1 MVFVHVRPP
10 EILFTWHSI
19 TKFIALMGLFTNSC
33 GSFNFTCIL
42 FGICCPIWMNIYVSA
57 IFIVPSI
64 VALLS
69 LFLLKKITDG
79 KKYRNIILILACVGI
94 GCFILALF
102 IINYNDND
110 GSLFSNDLVALV
122 QALLLWLTWL
132 GALWAARESFDQ
144 KNIANKTIKEVRQQ
158 NDYEMRP
165 YLRLMW
171 AGDNSDDV

>member
-1 MVFVHVRPP
+1 M
-10 EILFTWHSI
+10 
-19 TKFIALMGLFTNSC
+19 
-33 GSFNFTCIL
+33 
-42 FGICCPIWMNIYVSA
+42 
-57 IFIVPSI
+57 
-64 VALLS
+64 
-69 LFLLKKITDG
+69 
-79 KKYRNIILILACVGI
+79 
-94 GCFILALF
+94 ALF

-171 AGDNSDDV
+171 AGDNSDDVIFKLDNKGRGIAKDVVFERLNFIDDGFLSPIQIKSRPLVSPNGSTKITRKEIISLDNNTHYELQ